1 MIGPAGQ
8 RAHDLL
14 SVDPGVEYF
23 AWARWQDS
31 TLVEAGLD
39 RDNRYLTNRFPDTTT
54 VVVELT
60 PTRTGDR
67 KKQTHIDGLIRAAG
81 EIAGQFPNR
90 VYGLQTLPK
99 KIFQDRAWDA
109 LRPEEREV
117 LEKFKK
123 KDLYHILDA
132 VGYGMK
138 YLRRI

>member
-8 RAHDLL
+8 RAYDLL

-60 PTRTGDR
+60 QTRTGDR
-67 KKQTHIDGLIRAAG
+67 KKQKQIDGLIRAAG
-81 EIAGQFPNR
+81 EIAGQFPNGSTGYR
-90 VYGLQTLPK
+90 PCPRRSSRTGPGTLCAQK
-99 KIFQDRAWDA
+99 S
-109 LRPEEREV
+109 V
-117 LEKFKK
+117 KFSRSSK
-123 KDLYHILDA
+123 
-132 VGYGMK
+132 
-138 YLRRI
+138 RRTCTTFWMRSGTV